1 MKGALDFAVIGAQKA
16 GTTSLFEYLRVHP
29 RIYIPPDKEI
39 PFFTRD
45 KRYEK
50 GWEWYAGEFFS
61 HAPDDAL
68 WGTVTPQ
75 YMADPRVPRRM
86 FQTMPEVKL
95 IALLRNPVGRA
106 VSHHKMTVRR
116 GTESRTFE
124 QAVSELLD
132 EERARRA
139 RELPAGIPNEPECYL
154 VWGEYAR
161 ILGTYRSVFPE
172 EQMLVLFVEDLEAK
186 PQETLVDILD
196 FLGLTE
202 SFTPAN
208 LGRRFHEGGTRHR
221 VRTIE
226 KLKKV
231 GILRRSWRLFPDKSR
246 RHFSGRLEKWNTVP
260 GTPADPV
267 TVDAATVESL
277 VEYYRPEVER
287 LCDLFGREA
296 PWPEF
301 R

>member
-1 MKGALDFAVIGAQKA
+1 MKDALDFAVIGAQKS

-29 RIYIPPDKEI
+29 RIYIPPDKEV

-45 KRYEK
+45 NRYEK

-61 HAPDDAL
+61 HAPDDVL

-86 FQTMPEVKL
+86 FQAMQEVKL

-106 VSHHKMTVRR
+106 FSHHKMAVLR

-124 QAVSELLD
+124 QAASELLD
-132 EERARRA
+132 EKRARRA
-139 RELPAGIPNEPECYL
+139 RELPAGIANESACYL

-161 ILGTYRSVFPE
+161 ILGSYRSMFSE
-172 EQMLVLFVEDLEAK
+172 EQVLVLFMEDLEAR
-186 PQETLVDILD
+186 PWETLVDILN

-202 SFTPAN
+202 PFTPSN
-208 LGRRFHEGGTRHR
+208 LGRRYHEGATRRR
-221 VRTIE
+221 VRSID

-231 GILRRSWRLFPDKSR
+231 GILRRSWRLFPEKSR
-246 RHFSGRLEKWNTVP
+246 RRFSGRLEKWNTVP
-260 GTPADPV
+260 EKLVDPV
-267 TVDAATVESL
+267 IVDAATVEGL

-287 LCDLFGREA
+287 LRELLGREV

-301 R
+301 Q

>member
-1 MKGALDFAVIGAQKA
+1 MKGALDFAVIGAQKS

-45 KRYEK
+45 NRYEK
-50 GWEWYAGEFFS
+50 GWDWYAGEFFS

-68 WGTVTPQ
+68 WGTVSPQ

-86 FQTMPEVKL
+86 FQAMPEVKL
-95 IALLRNPVGRA
+95 MALLRNPVGRA
-106 VSHHKMTVRR
+106 VSHHRMAVRR

-124 QAVSELLD
+124 RAVGELLD
-132 EERARRA
+132 EKRARRA
-139 RELPAGIPNEPECYL
+139 RGLPAGIPNESACYL

-161 ILGTYRSVFPE
+161 ILGSYRSVFHE
-172 EQMLVLFVEDLEAK
+172 EQMLVLFSEDLEARLR
-186 PQETLVDILD
+186 ETLVDVLG

-202 SFTPAN
+202 AFTPPN
-208 LGRRFHEGGTRHR
+208 LGRRYHEGGTSSRIR
-221 VRTIE
+221 SVE

-231 GILRRSWRLFPDKSR
+231 EILRRSWRMFPEKSR
-246 RHFSGRLEKWNTVP
+246 RRISGRLEKWNTAP
-260 GTPADPV
+260 GTPA
-267 TVDAATVESL
+267 TVDAVTLQRL
-277 VEYYRPEVER
+277 VDYYRPEVER
-287 LCDLFGREA
+287 LRDLLGREV
-296 PWPEF
+296 PWSDF